1 MIPENYWLYLQI
13 LFFLFITPGSPRVVM
28 CSYTMTYGLKKS
40 VWTAFGDI
48 SANSIQLFFVVF
60 GLGLLIKDNSFILT
74 ALKWAGVT
82 YLLYLAYDLYYSK
95 SQEINKTDI
104 FEKNI
109 LSFFKDG
116 FFVAGLSPKAWVFF
130 GVIFI
135 QFLDYNLSLIYF
147 NIQLSI
153 LWFSYIFLD
162 FISLVI
168 YGILANK
175 IATWLNS
182 NPKTINIVSAI
193 ALVFIALFVALFQ
206 KI

>member
-82 YLLYLAYDLYYSK
+82 YLLYLAYDLYATHISEFEEYACSLMD
-95 SQEINKTDI
+95 NKPFDEWP
-104 FEKNI
+104 EKY
-109 LSFFKDG
+109 
-116 FFVAGLSPKAWVFF
+116 AWF
-130 GVIFI
+130 
-135 QFLDYNLSLIYF
+135 
-147 NIQLSI
+147 
-153 LWFSYIFLD
+153 
-162 FISLVI
+162 
-168 YGILANK
+168 
-175 IATWLNS
+175 
-182 NPKTINIVSAI
+182 
-193 ALVFIALFVALFQ
+193 
-206 KI
+206 